1 MPIVGLW
8 SAPAWKRL
16 TPFHSRHYSDGMISD
31 FDQLSEKIRQ
41 LAELTQ
47 SLRRENADLRLQASA
62 LAAENIELAQRMQQ
76 AHQRVSRLLETIP
89 VATPDREPV

>member
-1 MPIVGLW
+1 
-8 SAPAWKRL
+8 
-16 TPFHSRHYSDGMISD
+16 MISD

-47 SLRRENADLRLQASA
+47 SLRRENSDLRLQASA
-62 LAAENIELAQRMQQ
+62 LAAENIELARRMQQ
-76 AHQRVSRLLETIP
+76 AHQRVSSLLETIP